1 MEPASRKAQD
11 SSEPSL
17 ERLNDK
23 VEQLLS
29 YCSKL
34 EDDNQNLRSMQD
46 DWNSER
52 SKLMQKNDLARNKIE
67 AMIGRLKS
75 LEQS

>member
-1 MEPASRKAQD
+1 MEPVSRKAQD

-34 EDDNQNLRSMQD
+34 EDDNQNLRAMQD